1 MADPSMGTHKNLCYM
16 LRHLVPRCETEC
28 NRHGGIGCNDLESPE
43 HPVAPTEALTNK
55 LWYYH
60 HYADAS
66 NDMRSV
72 TGGVGMLAGGCIMS
86 VSQTQHLVA
95 PDSHTSEVVG
105 GGTNFHFVEPIN
117 GLLQELHIRCGH
129 ATMLLFDSRTTVF
142 VASSDAS
149 VKKSAWVTRRVK
161 VLREGEADGQ
171 IKPTFI
177 PGTEM
182 VADVNTKY
190 LPYAQ
195 WRRLTSIMLNM

>member
-1 MADPSMGTHKNLCYM
+1 MGY
-16 LRHLVPRCETEC
+16 
-28 NRHGGIGCNDLESPE
+28 
-43 HPVAPTEALTNK
+43 
-55 LWYYH
+55 
-60 HYADAS
+60 
-66 NDMRSV
+66 
-72 TGGVGMLAGGCIMS
+72 
-86 VSQTQHLVA
+86 
-95 PDSHTSEVVG
+95 
-105 GGTNFHFVEPIN
+105 
-117 GLLQELHIRCGH
+117 IRCGH

-195 WRRLTSIMLNM
+195 WRRLSSIMLNM